1 MDEVKINTSKTLTLN
16 LPSDPDGNL
25 VSVSLFHE
33 FDNLV
38 SGPTSATRT
47 GAGVYTITFGQEASG
62 IYILNSAGKHRADFT
77 YQISGV
83 EYTQSKYINVYT
95 PYCSYEEFFEE
106 YPELEEDF
114 GPKFDK
120 MERQIR
126 NVVNTFTGQSF
137 DPYYDKTIIMNGKN
151 TVNLHLPFPIF
162 TLKKVIADY
171 GSTEE
176 LVIHDWKDVR
186 LNNVEKVL
194 HQPFNFNSSFYLRW
208 KVQLVDSVNMM
219 LTSNKFREN
228 TTFSISGDFGWQYVP
243 DNVNQASILLL
254 ADAMND
260 DSSYRRHGFK
270 SVDLDVVKFEMKD
283 SFYESTGNIDADILL
298 MDYTSY
304 VMDYI

>member
-1 MDEVKINTSKTLTLN
+1 
-16 LPSDPDGNL
+16 
-25 VSVSLFHE
+25 
-33 FDNLV
+33 
-38 SGPTSATRT
+38 
-47 GAGVYTITFGQEASG
+47 
-62 IYILNSAGKHRADFT
+62 
-77 YQISGV
+77 
-83 EYTQSKYINVYT
+83 
-95 PYCSYEEFFEE
+95 
-106 YPELEEDF
+106 
-114 GPKFDK
+114 
-120 MERQIR
+120 
-126 NVVNTFTGQSF
+126 
-137 DPYYDKTIIMNGKN
+137 
-151 TVNLHLPFPIF
+151 
-162 TLKKVIADY
+162 LKKVIADY

-243 DNVNQASILLL
+243 DNVNQASMLLL